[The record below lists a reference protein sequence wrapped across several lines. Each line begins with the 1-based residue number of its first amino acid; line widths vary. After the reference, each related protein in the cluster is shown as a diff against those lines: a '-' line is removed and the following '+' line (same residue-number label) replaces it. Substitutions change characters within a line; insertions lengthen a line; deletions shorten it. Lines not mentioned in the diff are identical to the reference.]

1 MNAPDRSRSLMLAG
15 YVLFVLALV
24 TGILVTAL
32 PNPRQGLSS
41 HLTGV
46 MNAMFLVLLGLAWER
61 LRLGARA
68 ASAAFGLAL
77 YGTYANW
84 GFNLLAS
91 ILGTGSMTPL
101 VAGGRVGRPWQE
113 AVVNTGLVTLSLAI
127 LACGLIVAWGLRK
140 PAGETAT
147 APVRGSQPGAL
158 TPG

>member
-15 YVLFVLALV
+15 YVLFILALV
-24 TGILVTAL
+24 TGLLVTAL

-46 MNAMFLVLLGLAWER
+46 LNAMFLILLGLVWER
-61 LRLGARA
+61 LRLGARR
-68 ASAAFGLAL
+68 ASAAFGSAL

-84 GFNLLAS
+84 ALNLLAS

-113 AVVNTGLVTLSLAI
+113 AVINTGLVTMALSI

-140 PAGETAT
+140 PAAKPAAE
-147 APVRGSQPGAL
+147 PVRRRPGAL
-158 TPG
+158 APG